1 LSSPAQGHVLFVCDR
16 AITDPVVAAVSGQLG
31 QALVRVRTA
40 DEALAQV
47 AATDFALILV
57 GYPGAPQQL
66 LDTVRRLHAHPR
78 ARQTALVVLDVPA
91 APPFAVEL
99 AYEAG
104 AVDVLHEPLAPA
116 VLKAK
121 ARFFIDAFRNAAER
135 RLAEAALVDTRARL
149 EATIAAAEL
158 AVWSWDVPADRV
170 YADPAMARLFGVS
183 AADADGGPVAAYFGA
198 LHPEDVGVTRATLAQ
213 AMARGGT
220 YDATYRVRGRDGVW
234 RWVIA
239 RADVQLDGGGQPLRL
254 RGVVI
259 DVTPQ
264 KTAEAALQVSEERYR
279 TLFESLDEGVCV
291 VEVLFDRAG
300 KAVDYRFLETNS
312 VFVQLTGLADAVGKT
327 MLSLAP
333 QHERHWFEIYGRVA
347 LTGEPVRFV
356 NEARALGRW
365 YDVYATRIG
374 PAANHRVAVVFTDI
388 SERRRAEDELRRL
401 ADDLAEA
408 DRLKSEFLATLAH
421 ELRNPLAPIRSG
433 LQFMRRMPGDAAAL
447 ERVRDIVDRQLD
459 HLVSLVDDLLDVA
472 RITRGQVEL
481 KRDWIDLNAVLSA
494 AVEISTPLIETARH
508 RLDLCLLPEPL
519 TLYGD
524 PTRLTQVVSNLLNNA
539 AKYTPR
545 GGALVLAAERDG
557 DHALI
562 AVSDNGAGIPA
573 DLLEAVFR
581 MFTQIG
587 SSSHRQ
593 GGLGIGLSLV
603 RSLVELHGGSVS
615 AASGGPGTG
624 SVFTVRL
631 PIAPADAPPRP
642 IASPAALAG
651 LAAAGLRV
659 LVVDDNRDAAET
671 LSALL
676 GLMGHVAPVANDG
689 HQALRMM
696 PGFRPHAV
704 FLDLGMPGLSGYEV
718 AAAIRK
724 DPQYDDVTLVAL
736 TGWGGAEDRER
747 SAGAGFDLH
756 LTKPA
761 TAAAIE
767 AVLAR

>member
-1 LSSPAQGHVLFVCDR
+1 LNSPAQGQVLLVCDR
-16 AITDPVVAAVSGQLG
+16 AVTDPVVALVCGQLG
-31 QALVRVRTA
+31 QVLSRARNA
-40 DEALAQV
+40 DEALAHV
-47 AATDFALILV
+47 AATDFALIVV
-57 GYPGAPQQL
+57 GYAGEPKQL
-66 LDTVRRLHAHPR
+66 LDTLRRLHGHPR
-78 ARQTALVVLDVPA
+78 ARLTPLVVLGFPVA
-91 APPFAVEL
+91 APFPVEL

-104 AVDVLHEPLAPA
+104 AIDVLQEPVAPA

-121 ARFFIDAFRNAAER
+121 ARFFIDAFLNAGER
-135 RLAEAALVDTRARL
+135 RQAEAALVETRARL

-158 AVWSWDVPADRV
+158 AVWSWDVPGDRV
-170 YADPAMARLFGVS
+170 YADPTMARLFGVS
-183 AADADGGPVAAYFGA
+183 AADAEGAPLAAYLA
-198 LHPEDVGVTRATLAQ
+198 AIHPEDAGATQAELAQ

-220 YDATYRVRGRDGVW
+220 YDATYRVRGRDGLW

-239 RADVQLDGGGQPLRL
+239 RGDVEQDAGGRPLRL
-254 RGVVI
+254 RGVVV
-259 DVTPQ
+259 DVTQQ
-264 KTAEAALQVSEERYR
+264 KSAEAALQASEERYR

-291 VEVLFDRAG
+291 VEVLFDSAG
-300 KAVDYRFLETNS
+300 TACDYRFLETNPA
-312 VFVQLTGLADAVGKT
+312 FVELTGMADAVGNT

-333 QHERHWFEIYGRVA
+333 KHERHWFDTYGRVA

-374 PAANHRVAVVFTDI
+374 AAGDHRVAVVFTDI
-388 SERRRAEDELRRL
+388 TERRRADEELRRL

-408 DRLKSEFLATLAH
+408 DRLKSAFLATLAH

-433 LQFMRRMPGDAAAL
+433 LQFMRLMPGDAVAL
-447 ERVRDIVDRQLD
+447 GRVRDIVDRQLD
-459 HLVSLVDDLLDVA
+459 HLVSLVDDLLDIA

-508 RLDLCLLPEPL
+508 QLDLCLLPEPL

-524 PTRLTQVVSNLLNNA
+524 ATRLTQVVSNLLNNA

-557 DHALI
+557 GHALI

-573 DLLEAVFR
+573 DSLEAVFR

-615 AASGGPGTG
+615 AASAGPGTG

-631 PIAPADAPPRP
+631 PIAPPDAPPHA
-642 IASPAALAG
+642 IAPR
-651 LAAAGLRV
+651 AAAAGVAVGGLRV

-671 LSALL
+671 LAALL

-689 HQALRMM
+689 YQALRMM

-704 FLDLGMPGLSGYEV
+704 FLDIGMPGLSGYEV

>member
-1 LSSPAQGHVLFVCDR
+1 LNSPAQGHVLFVCDR
-16 AITDPVVAAVSGQLG
+16 AVTDPVVAMVSGQLG
-31 QALVRVRTA
+31 QVLARARNVA
-40 DEALAQV
+40 EAMAHV
-47 AATDFALILV
+47 AATDFALIVV
-57 GYPGAPQQL
+57 GYAGDPEQL
-66 LDTVRRLHAHPR
+66 LDTLRCLHAHPR
-78 ARQTALVVLDVPA
+78 ARLTPLVVLGFPA
-91 APPFAVEL
+91 AAPFPVEL

-104 AVDVLHEPLAPA
+104 AIDVLPEPVAPA

-121 ARFFIDAFRNAAER
+121 ARFFIDAFRNAGER
-135 RLAEAALVDTRARL
+135 RQAEAALVDTRARL

-158 AVWSWDVPADRV
+158 AVWSWDVPNDRV
-170 YADPAMARLFGVS
+170 YADPMMARLFGVS
-183 AADADGGPVAAYFGA
+183 AAEAEGGPVAAYFAA
-198 LHPEDVGVTRATLAQ
+198 LHPEDAGATRTALAQ
-213 AMARGGT
+213 AMARGGA
-220 YDATYRVRGRDGVW
+220 YDATSRVRGRDGLW

-239 RADVQLDGGGQPLRL
+239 RGDVELDAGGQPLRL
-254 RGVVI
+254 RGVVV

-264 KTAEAALQVSEERYR
+264 KSAEAALQASEERYR

-291 VEVLFDRAG
+291 VEVLFDGAG
-300 KAVDYRFLETNS
+300 KAVDYRFLETNP
-312 VFVQLTGLADAVGKT
+312 VFVQLTGLANAVGKT

-333 QHERHWFEIYGRVA
+333 RHERHWFDTYGRVA

-356 NEARALGRW
+356 NEAKALGRW
-365 YDVYATRIG
+365 YDVYATRLG
-374 PAANHRVAVVFTDI
+374 AAGEHRVAVVFTDI
-388 SERRRAEDELRRL
+388 SERRRADDELRRL

-433 LQFMRRMPGDAAAL
+433 LQFMRRRPDDAAAL
-447 ERVRDIVDRQLD
+447 GRVRDIVDRQLD
-459 HLVSLVDDLLDVA
+459 HLVSLVDDLLDIA

-481 KRDWIDLNAVLSA
+481 KRDWIDLNAVLTA
-494 AVEISTPLIETARH
+494 AVEISTPLIEAARH
-508 RLDLCLLPEPL
+508 QLDLCLLPEPL

-524 PTRLTQVVSNLLNNA
+524 ATRLTQVVSNLLNNA

-562 AVSDNGAGIPA
+562 AVSDNGAGIPP
-573 DLLEAVFR
+573 DSLEAVFR

-615 AASGGPGTG
+615 AASRGPGTG

-631 PIAPADAPPRP
+631 PIAPPDAPPHAVAP
-642 IASPAALAG
+642 PAAAAPVPAG
-651 LAAAGLRV
+651 GLRV

-671 LSALL
+671 LAALL

-704 FLDLGMPGLSGYEV
+704 FLDIGMPGLSGYEV

-724 DPQYDDVTLVAL
+724 DPQYDGVTLVAL